1 MKGVRPPRTIVAL
14 SLVAVAA
21 AAMSS
26 ACASNAFGGFVPT
39 PAPTGPCTQET
50 IRRPLSQS
58 GTSSRYFA
66 VREAPRAGSD
76 IYPGVIEVRY
86 RSGVGNQQAEVHLLS
101 IGATP
106 RVPAKIAN
114 WVVYKLPPR
123 VDAIAEAAIVRAM
136 PGVAYA
142 GPAHARYIESAIV
155 PDDTEFGTNALATQ
169 PGGDTATAV
178 QWDMWR
184 TDMVD
189 AWGITEGSGNIKIG
203 IVDTGFDASAP
214 DLDGKVDTSAV
225 FDSGTGRQAT
235 CSGVTIQDGDGHGTN
250 VSGIAAA
257 ATNNNLAV
265 AGTGWYTKLVEVRVF
280 PYPPTPGATSP
291 PASTA
296 DIAAAIGWAVSKG
309 VKVINLSLGG
319 GSCPDDPME
328 LAAVE
333 NAIAAGITVVAAA
346 GNDAA
351 NHIVAPACDPGV
363 ISVGASRLDDFS
375 NTTAPPVEG
384 IAAYSNFGPSLDMV
398 APGGGP
404 TATEITAC
412 RAGACDYLQWIFN
425 LYSAT
430 GIGGG
435 GSLVFV
441 AGTSAATPHVSGVAA
456 LMYAK
461 NGSISPA
468 TIKGIF
474 DNASNNDDICGGC
487 AQEGHG
493 RLNAFKA
500 LSATP

>member
-1 MKGVRPPRTIVAL
+1 MNGVNRRHTAVSLALTVVA
-14 SLVAVAA
+14 AA

-26 ACASNAFGGFVPT
+26 ACAPNAFGVTPT
-39 PAPTGPCTQET
+39 PAPTGPCTQD
-50 IRRPLSQS
+50 ILRRLLPASGILSHQ
-58 GTSSRYFA
+58 FA
-66 VREAPRAGSD
+66 VREAQRTGSD
-76 IYPGVIEVRY
+76 TYPGLIEVRY
-86 RSGVGNQQAEVHLLS
+86 RSSLRSQQAEAHLSS
-101 IGATP
+101 IGATAQP
-106 RVPAKIAN
+106 QERLAG

-123 VDAIAEAAIVRAM
+123 ADPIAEASFVGTM

-142 GPAHARYIESAIV
+142 GPAHARYLESAVV

-169 PGGDTATAV
+169 PGGDTTTAV

-184 TDMVD
+184 TDMID

-235 CSGVTIQDGDGHGTN
+235 CSGVTIQDFDGHGTN

-280 PYPPTPGATSP
+280 PYPPGPSATSP

-319 GSCPDDPME
+319 GTCPDDPME
-328 LAAVE
+328 SAAVE
-333 NAIAAGITVVAAA
+333 NAISAGVTIVAAA
-346 GNDAA
+346 GNDGA

-363 ISVGASRLDDFS
+363 VSVGASRLDDFS
-375 NTTAPPVEG
+375 NALGPPVEG
-384 IAAYSNFGPSLDMV
+384 IASYSNFGPSLDIV

-404 TATEITAC
+404 SAQQIAAC
-412 RAGACDYLQWIFN
+412 RTGTCDFLQWIFN

-435 GSLVFV
+435 GSLALV

-468 TIKGIF
+468 TVKGIF
-474 DNASNNDDICGGC
+474 DNPSNNDDICSGC

-500 LSATP
+500 LTATP